1 MVSAQGQN
9 SHSPMDNGP
18 GFLSPPFGSQINIP
32 LPGTPHSTLPLTTQ
46 RRRRSSKGSIT
57 STKLKRSVSTPNV
70 RGLGI
75 ADAGMSLADKRRN
88 KLGYHRTS
96 VACGIWCLYKVNV
109 QPLILRIVGHC
120 RRRKIRCLL
129 APDDAQNRC
138 SNCIRLKKECNFFP
152 VDQQP
157 QIERR
162 PRTASKAEARSG
174 DASAS
179 SSSSPALGAGQNVEQ
194 VDNYSHYPPLPLPS
208 QEFSASSSS
217 MSANPLSP
225 ARRGLSSFCDMSP
238 KTDS

>member
-1 MVSAQGQN
+1 MASAQAQT
-9 SHSPMDNGP
+9 SPSPMDNGP
-18 GFLSPPFGSQINIP
+18 GFLSPPFGSQVNIP
-32 LPGTPHSTLPLTTQ
+32 QPGVPHSTLPLTTQ
-46 RRRRSSKGSIT
+46 RRRRSSKGSIM
-57 STKLKRSVSTPNV
+57 STKLKRSASTPNV

-75 ADAGMSLADKRRN
+75 ADAGMSLAEKRRN

-96 VACGIWCLYKVNV
+96 VACGIWCLYKINV
-109 QPLILRIVGHC
+109 QPLILWTVGHC

-179 SSSSPALGAGQNVEQ
+179 SSSSPALVGGQVIEQ
-194 VDNYSHYPPLPLPS
+194 VDNYNHYPPLPLPS
-208 QEFSASSSS
+208 QEFSSS

-225 ARRGLSSFCDMSP
+225 ARRGL
-238 KTDS
+238 